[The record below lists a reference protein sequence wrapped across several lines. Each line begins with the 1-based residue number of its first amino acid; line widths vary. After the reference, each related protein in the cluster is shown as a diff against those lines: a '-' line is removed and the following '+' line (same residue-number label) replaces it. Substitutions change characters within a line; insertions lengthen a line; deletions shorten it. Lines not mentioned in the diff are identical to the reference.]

1 MKVRILALTA
11 ALCLLMLAA
20 ASCGTAAVDT
30 DIAPLK
36 EAAPLPQAV
45 VATQEPAA
53 IPEET
58 PQGYTLAAATEQL
71 ALYVTEDGMRM
82 ALLDR
87 VTGRLWT
94 SAVEGESLSRKP
106 NKLWSANITSLFTFT
121 YQAVDNTKGN
131 TKSGNATNDVT
142 RATVTRLTDGVQ
154 IHYVMNKLRLE
165 LTVELRLDG
174 SSLVARI
181 PEDALVEGEKN
192 YLVSVE
198 LLPFLGATVDTDEGY
213 YLYPNGPGELYRF
226 KAEELRQN
234 ALKTY
239 AIPYFSAQ
247 TVNIGAIE
255 QNDEEHTEI
264 QAMIPAYGIKV
275 GDAGLVATVEEGA
288 IYTSLNIAPSGVAV
302 ACNRIFNSFTYRKSY
317 GVYGSSVSI
326 AGGSSVFP
334 LAILLDKE
342 RYAGDRV
349 VRYTFLGGEDAD
361 YSGMANTV
369 RQRMLDTGLLPST
382 PVAGEVP
389 TVLDLLGGIT
399 EETLF
404 FETYKKLT
412 TFAQS
417 EEILTDLT
425 EAGVD
430 SLILNLKG
438 WADGGLT
445 AAPQQAEAA
454 GKLGGYRGL
463 KSLAQLCGQKDVP
476 LYLHVNYT
484 DIYAGSGGYNL
495 NTDAARDPNN
505 YMYTNADEDH
515 FLQGPYVALKKQKAL
530 LKRMQE
536 LPLAGLTFARLGS
549 LVYSDHYNKAP
560 CLVDTT
566 AAAWVNL
573 LQTTKDAFGSVAV
586 EGGNGYV
593 LTQATLLRD
602 IPEKSVSVLFGDE
615 TVPFFQMIVHGSAY
629 YTGTQNNLFY
639 DTAAQTL
646 KMVEYGYVPYYEL
659 TYAPSKELRNTDYST
674 LFSCRYA
681 DWQESIVATA
691 KAFSDRLASLYGCYM
706 TDHEAVAEDVY
717 RVTYSNGT
725 QVYVNY
731 RETAYQTATVTV
743 EPKDFAVVTEGGN

>member
-1 MKVRILALTA
+1 MFDIVIRNGDLLDGSGAEARRLDVGVKDGKIA
-11 ALCLLMLAA
+11 ALGDLGEAEAGEIIDAAGKTVCPGFLDLHRHADAALFREGYGDCDLYQGITTIGNGNCGLSLAPQAGPYREAIGGYLKPVTGDFTGIPVDTFADYMTALKARPLPVNALMLAG
-20 ASCGTAAVDT
+20 SGT
-30 DIAPLK
+30 IRSS
-36 EAAPLPQAV
+36 
-45 VATQEPAA
+45 VAGFQ
-53 IPEET
+53 
-58 PQGYTLAAATEQL
+58 
-71 ALYVTEDGMRM
+71 
-82 ALLDR
+82 
-87 VTGRLWT
+87 
-94 SAVEGESLSRKP
+94 
-106 NKLWSANITSLFTFT
+106 
-121 YQAVDNTKGN
+121 
-131 TKSGNATNDVT
+131 
-142 RATVTRLTDGVQ
+142 
-154 IHYVMNKLRLE
+154 KLRLE
-165 LTVELRLDG
+165 DEDFAAIHARLEQALADG
-174 SSLVARI
+174 AGGVSLGLGYA
-181 PEDALVEGEKN
+181 PEC
-192 YLVSVE
+192 
-198 LLPFLGATVDTDEGY
+198 Y
-213 YLYPNGPGELYRF
+213 YTT
-226 KAEELRQN
+226 EELK
-234 ALKTY
+234 ALAGDFPIT
-239 AIPYFSAQ
+239 
-247 TVNIGAIE
+247 
-255 QNDEEHTEI
+255 D
-264 QAMIPAYGIKV
+264 MIVAYGIKV

-288 IYTSLNIAPSGVAV
+288 IYASLNIAPSGVAV
-302 ACNRIFNSFTYRKSY
+302 ACNRIFNSFTFRKSY

-530 LKRMQE
+530 LKRLQE
-536 LPLAGLTFARLGS
+536 LPLAGLTFARLGA
-549 LVYSDHYNKAP
+549 LVYSDHYDKAL
-560 CLVDTT
+560 CLADTT
-566 AAAWVNL
+566 AAAWVKL

-674 LFSCRYA
+674 LFSCCYA
-681 DWQESIVATA
+681 DWQESIVATD
-691 KAFSDRLASLYGCYM
+691 KAFSDRLAPLYGCYM

-731 RETAYQTATVTV
+731 RETAYQTDTVTV